1 MYGFLFYWS
10 IRVKLVKEVDVYWK
24 VYVDEETGIYD
35 IYRVYMW
42 IGEVSTDNPR
52 PYNPESNTPV
62 M

>member
-35 IYRVYMW
+35 I
-42 IGEVSTDNPR
+42 
-52 PYNPESNTPV
+52 
-62 M
+62 